1 MLAKSFRASFNVL
14 VAPSATFETIKSEKP
29 SWLVPFVL
37 VSGSIIA
44 LFLYYFASVD
54 FAWLKEGL
62 LDQMAADQE
71 LSQEELAAA
80 GEFLTVTP
88 MVWSST
94 VGGVVAS
101 LLMNAILALYLNI
114 VAKWQVK
121 DEYSYGNWFGFSW
134 WISMPHL
141 VTAILSM
148 LLVLF
153 STDGMVAL
161 EDLGVTTLN
170 SLIFGVDS
178 SNPWFGFLSGLD
190 AFMFWSIALIAI
202 GLKSWLGIDTKK
214 AATIAAAPYALIY
227 GIWALIIIF
236 SA

>member
-1 MLAKSFRASFNVL
+1 
-14 VAPSATFETIKSEKP
+14 
-29 SWLVPFVL
+29 
-37 VSGSIIA
+37 
-44 LFLYYFASVD
+44 
-54 FAWLKEGL
+54 
-62 LDQMAADQE
+62 MAADQE

-94 VGGVVAS
+94 VGGVVAL

-190 AFMFWSIALIAI
+190 AFVFWSIALIAI